1 MNKNNNVEFKCV
13 LKDVLDIVGGKWSI
27 PIIYV
32 LFEGTKRFKELE
44 RTIPNINTRMLVKE
58 LKKLEAANIIK
69 REAFATVPPTVEYSL
84 TPKGNKIKPA
94 IMELYK
100 WGEEFH

>member
-1 MNKNNNVEFKCV
+1 
-13 LKDVLDIVGGKWSI
+13 
-27 PIIYV
+27 
-32 LFEGTKRFKELE
+32 
-44 RTIPNINTRMLVKE
+44 MLVKE